1 MSINYTQLLDAE
13 FGQVDKKPSTTR
25 SKNTDKLYKKFNP
38 QQGIGKS
45 TKGLTHI
52 PDDIKNMSVWDD

>member
-1 MSINYTQLLDAE
+1 MSINYTELLDAE
-13 FGQVDKKPSTTR
+13 FGQVDKKS
-25 SKNTDKLYKKFNP
+25 SNISSNKKDKLYKKFNP
-38 QQGIGKS
+38 HRGIGKS